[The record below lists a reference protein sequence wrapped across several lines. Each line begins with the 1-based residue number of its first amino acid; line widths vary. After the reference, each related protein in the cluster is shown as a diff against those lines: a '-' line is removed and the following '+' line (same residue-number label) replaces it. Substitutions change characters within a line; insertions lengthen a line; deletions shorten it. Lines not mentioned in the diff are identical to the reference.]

1 MMTLKDG
8 KKFNDMA
15 AFEAC
20 KKVESQFVRAHS
32 FQSVAW
38 NSVYATEQELL
49 DDLKKVYIP
58 KGRGPLGHC
67 FQGYEYIY
75 SFAYYVQQGWALSAK
90 QMTQAKR
97 LALEIKKAVTAAQYI
112 TEG

>member
-15 AFEAC
+15 ALEAC
-20 KKVESQFVRAHS
+20 KQVEAQYKPAHS
-32 FQSVAW
+32 YKSVAW
-38 NSVYATEQELL
+38 NEVYASEQELL
-49 DDLKKVYIP
+49 EDLKKVYIP
-58 KGRGPLGHC
+58 KGRHQMGHC
-67 FQGYEYIY
+67 FQGYAYIY
-75 SFAYYVQQGWALSAK
+75 TFAYYAQQGWQLSAK

>member
-20 KKVESQFVRAHS
+20 KKLEAQYKQAHS
-32 FQSVAW
+32 YKSVAW
-38 NSVYATEQELL
+38 DSVYASEQELL

-58 KGRGPLGHC
+58 KGRHQMGHC

-75 SFAYYVQQGWALSAK
+75 AFAYYIQQGWQLSAK

-97 LALEIKKAVTAAQYI
+97 LALEIKKAVI
-112 TEG
+112 TSEYVTG

>member
-20 KKVESQFVRAHS
+20 KKLEAQYKPAHS
-32 FQSVAW
+32 YKSVAW
-38 NSVYATEQELL
+38 NEVYASEQELL

-58 KGRGPLGHC
+58 KSRGPLGHC

-75 SFAYYVQQGWALSAK
+75 AFAFYTKKGWELSPK

-97 LALEIKKAVTAAQYI
+97 LALEIKKAVI
-112 TEG
+112 TSEYVTG

>member
-20 KKVESQFVRAHS
+20 KAAEAHYRHEANLGSIPWNLVYES
-32 FQSVAW
+32 
-38 NSVYATEQELL
+38 EDELIG
-49 DDLKKVYIP
+49 DLKKVYIP
-58 KGRGPLGHC
+58 KGRHQMGHC

-75 SFAYYVQQGWALSAK
+75 TFAYYVQKGWELSAK

-97 LALEIKKAVTAAQYI
+97 LALEIKKAVI
-112 TEG
+112 TSEYVTD